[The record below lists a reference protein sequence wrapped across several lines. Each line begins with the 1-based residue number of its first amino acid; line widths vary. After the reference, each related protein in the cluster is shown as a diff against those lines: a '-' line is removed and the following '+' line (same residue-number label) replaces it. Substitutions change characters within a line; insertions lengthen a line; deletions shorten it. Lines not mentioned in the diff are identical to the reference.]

1 MEKQY
6 LENLKNIRI
15 AKKYSQLDMAEKL
28 GFTQNNYS
36 KIERGLG
43 ELSVD
48 RLYEIAEILEVSIFQ
63 ILVDKDEKTAL
74 EKITKEVENNFNK
87 ELYNTKLNEFKEDFR
102 KDFEQKFEEGLK
114 EWFDNIGSQLT
125 KAFKNPIPETPEQI
139 AERQLE
145 REKRNAKIKEDRFKN
160 AK

>member
-1 MEKQY
+1 MENQY

-15 AKKYSQLDMAEKL
+15 EKNYSQSYMAEKL
-28 GFTQNNYS
+28 DFAQNNYS
-36 KIERGLG
+36 KIERGIV
-43 ELSVD
+43 ELTVN
-48 RLYEIAEILEVSIFQ
+48 RLYQIAEILEVSIFQ

-74 EKITKEVENNFNK
+74 EKIRKEVEDNFNK
-87 ELYNTKLNEFKEDFR
+87 ELYETKLSELKEEFRNE
-102 KDFEQKFEEGLK
+102 FEQKMAVEVK

-139 AERQLE
+139 AEREE
-145 REKRNAKIKEDRFKN
+145 RRKKNVFDRFKN